1 MRGAVTNARRTGE
14 TFVSQ
19 GRYKPLST
27 HPGVL
32 MANREQWKSRILSAG
47 REAKRFAVAAAHQAD
62 ALIKVA
68 KQKAETAARRRKMQR
83 TLQQASRV
91 LRTAGKAALAAGAVA
106 AVGAVAREMRGPSP
120 EKRRASA

>member
-1 MRGAVTNARRTGE
+1 MRCVVTVMAFGE
-14 TFVSQ
+14 TFRCE
-19 GRYKPLST
+19 GRYIPLST

-68 KQKAETAARRRKMQR
+68 RQKAETAARRRKMQR

-91 LRTAGKAALAAGAVA
+91 LKTAGKAALAAGALA
-106 AVGAVAREMRGPSP
+106 AIGAVAREIDVRSRK
-120 EKRRASA
+120 KRRALA